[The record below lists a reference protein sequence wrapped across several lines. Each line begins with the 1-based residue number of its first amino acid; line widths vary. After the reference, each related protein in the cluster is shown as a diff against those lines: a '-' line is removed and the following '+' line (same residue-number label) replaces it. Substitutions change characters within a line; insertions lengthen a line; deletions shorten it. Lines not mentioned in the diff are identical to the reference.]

1 MKKGSISGKRALEE
15 QFFHEQDRMLLQE
28 NKEENKGEE
37 NKGEENKGVGSLLGP
52 TARKRLPTPFFL
64 PAAE

>member
-28 NKEENKGEE
+28 NKEENKG
-37 NKGEENKGVGSLLGP
+37 K
-52 TARKRLPTPFFL
+52 
-64 PAAE
+64 